1 MKKTIFII
9 IVLATL
15 VFPTSFLVIAYEEN
29 KSNEVPELQIGI
41 FGASLAGGLRKTGF
55 MIYNNGDDPILDIH
69 YVFSIKSSENNEI
82 DFSYSK
88 EIEPLK
94 FNSAY
99 QFLTNE
105 VQGFGMVTLSLIVSS
120 SNAGDKNLSISAF
133 QIGPYTIGR
142 PWILTWFNSQ

>member
-1 MKKTIFII
+1 MKKTILSI

-15 VFPTSFLVIAYEEN
+15 LFPTSFLVIAYEEN
-29 KSNEVPELQIGI
+29 KSIDGPELQIGI

-55 MIYNNGDDPILDIH
+55 MIYNNGDEPILNIQ
-69 YVFSIKSSENNEI
+69 YVFSIKSSANNEI
-82 DFSYSK
+82 NYSYSK

-99 QFLTNE
+99 QFVTNE
-105 VQGFGMVTLSLIVSS
+105 VHGFGIVTLSLIVSS

-133 QIGPYTIGR
+133 QIGPYTISQ
-142 PWILTWFNSQ
+142 PWILSWYNFR

>member
-1 MKKTIFII
+1 MKKIILLI

-29 KSNEVPELQIGI
+29 KSIDGPELQIGI
-41 FGASLAGGLRKTGF
+41 FGASLAGGLRRTGF
-55 MIYNNGDDPILDIH
+55 IIYNKGDEPILDIQ
-69 YVFSIKSSENNEI
+69 YVFSIKDNKNNEI
-82 DFSYSK
+82 NYSYSK

-99 QFLTNE
+99 QFVTNK
-105 VQGFGMVTLSLIVSS
+105 VHGFGMVTLSLSVSS

-133 QIGPYTIGR
+133 QIGPYTISK
-142 PWILTWFNSQ
+142 PWIFSWYNFR

>member
-1 MKKTIFII
+1 MKKTILSI

-15 VFPTSFLVIAYEEN
+15 VFPTSFLAIAYEEN
-29 KSNEVPELQIGI
+29 KLIEGPELQVGI

-55 MIYNNGDDPILDIH
+55 IIYNKGDEPILNIQ
-69 YVFSIKSSENNEI
+69 YIFSIKGGANNEI
-82 DFSYSK
+82 DYSYSK

-105 VQGFGMVTLSLIVSS
+105 VYGFGMVTLSLSVSS
-120 SNAGDKNLSISAF
+120 SNAGDKTLSIFAF
-133 QIGPYTIGR
+133 QIGPYTISR
-142 PWILTWFNSQ
+142 PWILSWYDI